1 MRSKIMLYRLNSN
14 IGNIKSTVSSCNYGV
29 GDIMKYGLGMDVGG
43 TYTDVVIIREG
54 DGQIVEYTK
63 SPTTYPDLLNGI
75 QNALDSLNASYLE
88 NVTTVSISTTLVTN
102 TILENSVSEQASS
115 HNVALI
121 MVGDTDLPSN
131 SSIPYSI
138 TVQGGH
144 NANGNENYP
153 LETDK
158 VKKFVIDTR
167 DKVDAYAVSSHF
179 SIRNPDHELKVK
191 DIIEELTD
199 LPVVCGHE
207 LSQSLGSYE
216 RGVTACLNAQLV
228 PISTQFMNTVVSEIK
243 RRRIDAKIMML
254 KCDGSVVGIQEALR
268 HPIESIFTGPAA
280 SLVGASY
287 LSGKKNCLAI
297 DVGGTSTDVAKVTD
311 GIPEITDEGAIVGG
325 WQTKVKAIRME
336 TSAMGGDSHIW
347 IRNQEIN
354 IGPRRVIPICVA
366 GAKWP
371 ILKEKL
377 KKKNIPSKMQLCKTI
392 QPTIFFIRTG
402 IVPGRLSRT
411 EEELLSRIDNEPRSI
426 NELYPNSLPSPLFLD
441 LLIEKKL
448 IQAIGFTP
456 TDALHVLGHYTEWD
470 QETARI
476 AADVLGKMVLSE
488 STVFCKT
495 IKKMFAEN
503 MASYIM
509 AYLLKGIDKGE
520 IKRIIANKDEYLSRF
535 KIGITVV
542 LLGGPVRAYLD
553 DIKDMIEADIILPE
567 YAEVGNA
574 VGAIVG
580 KVTKRVEILI
590 RNIHEDNK
598 STVMMFSPNGRKRC
612 RSYIHA
618 LEEAENE
625 GRNLLL
631 QYLNNSGLPAEDFK
645 IESIRQDIKI
655 YENDTFP
662 LETKIVFICV
672 GNKEKWAL

>member
-1 MRSKIMLYRLNSN
+1 MQ
-14 IGNIKSTVSSCNYGV
+14 
-29 GDIMKYGLGMDVGG
+29 YGLGMDVGG
-43 TYTDVVIIREG
+43 TYTDAVIIREG
-54 DGQIVEYTK
+54 DEQIVDYAK
-63 SPTTYPDLLNGI
+63 SPTTHPDLLTGI
-75 QNALDSLNASYLE
+75 QNVLDSLSTSYLE

-102 TILENSVSEQASS
+102 TILENNVSEKASAY
-115 HNVALI
+115 NVALI
-121 MVGDTDLPSN
+121 MVGDTDLPPN

-153 LETDK
+153 LEKDK
-158 VKKFVIDTR
+158 VKKFVIDTK
-167 DKVDAYAVSSHF
+167 DKVDAYAVSAHF

-191 DIIEELTD
+191 EIIEELTD

-228 PISTQFMNTVVSEIK
+228 PISTRFMNTVVSEIK
-243 RRRIDAKIMML
+243 RRGINAKIMML
-254 KCDGSVVGIQEALR
+254 KCDGSVVSIQEALR

-287 LSGKKNCLAI
+287 LSKKMNCIAI

-311 GIPEITDEGAIVGG
+311 GIPEIIDEGAVVGG

-347 IRNQEIN
+347 IKNQEIN
-354 IGPRRVIPICVA
+354 IGPRRAIPISA
-366 GAKWP
+366 ASAKWP

-392 QPTIFFIRTG
+392 QPTIFFIRTDVIPDG
-402 IVPGRLSRT
+402 LSKT
-411 EEELLSRIDNEPRSI
+411 EEELLSRIDDEPRSI
-426 NELYPNSLPSPLFLD
+426 NELYPDSLPSPIFLD

-448 IQAIGFTP
+448 VQAIGFTP

-470 QETARI
+470 QEAARI
-476 AADVLGKMVLSE
+476 AADVLGKMMLSE
-488 STVFCKT
+488 STVLCKK

-503 MASYIM
+503 MASYTM

-520 IKRIIANKDEYLSRF
+520 IKRIIANKDEYLSKF
-535 KIGITVV
+535 KVGVTVV

-553 DIKDMIEADIILPE
+553 DMKEMIETEIILPE

-580 KVTKRVEILI
+580 KVIKRVEILI
-590 RNIHEDNK
+590 RKIHEDDNV
-598 STVMMFSPNGRKRC
+598 TVMMFSPNGRKRC
-612 RSYIHA
+612 LSYMHA
-618 LEEAENE
+618 LEEAEKE
-625 GRNLLL
+625 GRQLLL
-631 QYLNNSGLPAEDFK
+631 QYLNNSGFSADDFK

-655 YENDTFP
+655 NENDTFP
-662 LETKIVFICV
+662 LETKIVFICQEIKKN
-672 GNKEKWAL
+672 GSYE